1 MSTKKTPEKKAAM
14 QAKKEKQLKKI
25 PLLPAPVP
33 VLPNLLKML
42 KPK

>member
-1 MSTKKTPEKKAAM
+1 MSTKRLQKKKAAM

>member
-1 MSTKKTPEKKAAM
+1 MSTKRLQKKKAAM
-14 QAKKEKQLKKI
+14 QAKKEKQLKKNTSA
-25 PLLPAPVP
+25 APVP